1 MQWLCKFIPLLH
13 LTLLATSPV
22 LMSTHKR
29 EVLQAKIRHA
39 TPAPLRWPQGRGGSE
54 QTLGGIELRAL
65 QWPCLQEAVEKRE
78 AEIVRLGAEAGAG
91 RDVDVTAL
99 QYRSEAQENL
109 ILQLNEQVRPL
120 LKCPSHS
127 S

>member
-1 MQWLCKFIPLLH
+1 M
-13 LTLLATSPV
+13 
-22 LMSTHKR
+22 
-29 EVLQAKIRHA
+29 
-39 TPAPLRWPQGRGGSE
+39 
-54 QTLGGIELRAL
+54 RAL

-120 LKCPSHS
+120 ALLKCPSHS
-127 S
+127 NRLACKYLLKCPLRSTCLTFEHLAKRPLRST

>member
-1 MQWLCKFIPLLH
+1 MALQYHYSSPPDTASNLSSADEYSQQRS
-13 LTLLATSPV
+13 ATSKDQACKASSFAPA
-22 LMSTHKR
+22 TRKR
-29 EVLQAKIRHA
+29 W
-39 TPAPLRWPQGRGGSE
+39 LRANITGRW
-54 QTLGGIELRAL
+54 LRAL

-109 ILQLNEQVRPL
+109 ILQLNEQVRLLAL